1 MPHFM
6 IVLIL
11 YINLLNLSWI
21 IKCVFLMNMEPLR
34 YVYAPHCILLSVFGR
49 LCSAI
54 VGLSG
59 YLLYYFTY
67 QANTN
72 H

>member
-21 IKCVFLMNMEPLR
+21 KKCLFLRNMEPLNI
-34 YVYAPHCILLSVFGR
+34 VLILRTASFIHKTLKCMSTKMVNEQIHRDVF
-49 LCSAI
+49 I
-54 VGLSG
+54 IFSG
-59 YLLYYFTY
+59 I
-67 QANTN
+67 
-72 H
+72 